1 MFGTTWVSVTAGIA
15 TIPKNI
21 DLILINAFSLAAR
34 HTLGADQKR
43 LEAEL
48 GIAQDF
54 KPKTLNPKILKP

>member
-21 DLILINAFSLAAR
+21 DLINAFSLAAR
-34 HTLGADQKR
+34 HTLGTDQKR

-54 KPKTLNPKILKP
+54 KPKTLNPKILKS